1 MVLIIIFPFSSG
13 AKKHVDLSHIHLW
26 DLALQLKTHED
37 APALQDEDDEK
48 HCSDTFFSDDTLLN
62 MIANIPNFPTT
73 SQQMLFE
80 EAAALQID
88 CSELLNEEEEMRNS
102 SV

>member
-1 MVLIIIFPFSSG
+1 MGPGV
-13 AKKHVDLSHIHLW
+13 A
-26 DLALQLKTHED
+26 TED
-37 APALQDEDDEK
+37 ARRRTGLQDEDDEK

-62 MIANIPNFPTT
+62 MIANISNFPTT